1 MGRRTLQSTDDL
13 LQSKLKSILNHSIS
27 NHVDANKSLKSYTNF
42 VQNLDINDKK
52 TRAIVDDLIKHTLQ
66 LSSSPARSRTSIL
79 PFLRAENSP
88 YPSEEVYTGDDYPFM
103 EVFET
108 RGEQAHLSHTRSSL
122 SRHPHSRLGRGRPI
136 RTSSTRFEENLD
148 EIDDFISQ
156 HNESNNR
163 NIRRRTSEQLFTSN
177 S

>member
-1 MGRRTLQSTDDL
+1 
-13 LQSKLKSILNHSIS
+13 
-27 NHVDANKSLKSYTNF
+27 
-42 VQNLDINDKK
+42 
-52 TRAIVDDLIKHTLQ
+52 
-66 LSSSPARSRTSIL
+66 
-79 PFLRAENSP
+79 
-88 YPSEEVYTGDDYPFM
+88 M

-108 RGEQAHLSHTRSSL
+108 RGEQAHLSHARSAL

-163 NIRRRTSEQLFTSN
+163 NIRRRTSEQPLTSN